1 MLRQGRIR
9 LGGAWVVAVALLAAA
24 AGCRARASSLLMERH
39 ARGPLSDSLAVGR
52 RIAWKL
58 QPDTQSQE
66 QKKVEISVT
75 YASMEFLKQFFNNRA
90 LFGQYAGS
98 NPYFLENLVFYIR
111 ITNHSDKRIRV
122 NPVEFVMVDDRG
134 NQYATINED
143 YVNALEE
150 ARTPVATTTRGVLE
164 GANPGYFGIG
174 VPVGKIFVTT
184 PQGRFALIHQSS
196 FQAGYLY
203 PGVAHDGLIAFW
215 NPSRAATIIRLLITN
230 IKTDFDANDLP
241 QTVLEFPFTFQ
252 ASPL

>member
-1 MLRQGRIR
+1 MKDMRRQMLVI
-9 LGGAWVVAVALLAAA
+9 ALLAAA
-24 AGCRARASSLLMERH
+24 VGCSARTSSLLMERH
-39 ARGPLSDSLAVGR
+39 ARGPLTDSLAVGH
-52 RIAWKL
+52 RIAWRL

-66 QKKVEISVT
+66 QKKIEVTVT
-75 YASMEFLKQFFNNRA
+75 YASMDFLKPFFNNRA

-98 NPYFLENLVFYIR
+98 NPYFLENLVFHLK
-111 ITNHSDKRIRV
+111 ITNNSDKRIRV
-122 NPVEFVMVDDRG
+122 NPVEFIMVDDRG

-150 ARTPVATTTRGVLE
+150 ARTPVATTTRGVLQ

-203 PGVAHDGLIAFW
+203 PGVTHDGLVAFW
-215 NPSRAATIIRLLITN
+215 NPSRGASTLRLLITN
-230 IKTDFDANDLP
+230 IKTDFDPNDLP

-252 ASPL
+252 AAPQ